1 MPTDLPLLRQSE
13 RAAFK
18 RCQWA
23 WYQEYVRRIR
33 PIVEKSDAADFGT
46 IGHVCLAEYYTGPG
60 NQRGPHPA
68 ETWMKLAGEMKT
80 NVRTFGDDEQTAKWE
95 DFYELGIEL
104 LDAYVEKY
112 QGDPHWDVIVD
123 GAERRFSV
131 LIPDV
136 SSPRLQSSKG
146 RRIYKPIVK
155 LVGTM
160 DLCVRDLNQ
169 EHKHKPVVK
178 MVDHKFLGRILET
191 EYLTLDEQPSTYICV
206 ATHVFQDQGLIG
218 NDEAVMGMEYNFVK
232 RAKLDTRL
240 RDERGVARNNPQKRH
255 YIEAFWRWYKDHPGA
270 TPPKGL
276 FADNAAGTRF
286 SVGDMAQHAVAI
298 GLPPVY
304 GDESADQSSD
314 NFKRVFVP
322 RTPAERQRQIV
333 RISEEARVMDMI
345 RTGQLPVLKTPT
357 KNCLY
362 CKFFDMCELD
372 EGSQLDDYF
381 IETTMKAFDPYA
393 DHREGADNSKKVKDG
408 RTPEGQR
415 TS

>member
-1 MPTDLPLLRQSE
+1 MTDLPLLRQSE

-33 PIVEKSDAADFGT
+33 PIVERADAADFGSL
-46 IGHVCLAEYYTGPG
+46 GHVCLAEYYTGPG
-60 NQRGPHPA
+60 DKRGPHPA
-68 ETWMKLAGEMKT
+68 ETWERVAGEVRT
-80 NVRTFGDDEQTAKWE
+80 NVRTVGDEEQVAKWE
-95 DFYELGIEL
+95 DFYMLGLEL

-136 SSPRLQSSKG
+136 RVPRMESSKG

-169 EHKHKPVVK
+169 EHKGKPVVK

-191 EYLTLDEQPSTYICV
+191 EYLTLDEQPSTYISV

-218 NDEAVMGMEYNFVK
+218 KDEAVMGMEYNFVK

-240 RDERGVARNNPQKRH
+240 RDERGVARNNPQKKH
-255 YIEAFWRWYKDHPGA
+255 YLDVFHKYYQNGT
-270 TPPKGL
+270 TPPDGL
-276 FADNAAGTRF
+276 FANNQAGTRF
-286 SVGDMAQHAVAI
+286 SLGDMAAHLVFL

-372 EGSQLDDYF
+372 ESSQLDDYF
-381 IETTMKAFDPYA
+381 IETTMKQFDPYA
-393 DHREGADNSKKVKDG
+393 DHREDAPNSKKVSDG
-408 RTPEGQR
+408 RKVEGQR